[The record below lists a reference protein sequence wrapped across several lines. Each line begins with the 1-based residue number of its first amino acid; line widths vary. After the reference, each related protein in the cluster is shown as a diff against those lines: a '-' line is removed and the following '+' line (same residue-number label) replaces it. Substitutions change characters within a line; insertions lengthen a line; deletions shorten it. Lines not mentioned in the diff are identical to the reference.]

1 MHLFRNCGL
10 ACSAVPGGGF
20 VGVIQLPHER
30 ISERRI
36 ELEYGPRISW
46 RLARAD
52 HSQGEFDDAEDGV
65 GSPPAEAA
73 PAVPA
78 EQSSLVAFAAVGAG
92 TTGYCQPLDIATM
105 RVFKLKQ
112 ILHHVM
118 TILWKTVVCTRLRP
132 GRQLSARAVSVLPD
146 LDGEP
151 PLFSALLVSIHMVFD
166 HFPIFLMLRASQEV
180 RPFHRVQENTPR
192 NMNDT
197 YTSAQAQS
205 LTCAICLKCPVT
217 VTCLFL

>member
-10 ACSAVPGGGF
+10 ACSAVPGGGC

-52 HSQGEFDDAEDGV
+52 HSQGEIDDAEDGV

-151 PLFSALLVSIHMVFD
+151 PLFFSTAGQHPHGF
-166 HFPIFLMLRASQEV
+166 
-180 RPFHRVQENTPR
+180 RPF
-192 NMNDT
+192 
-197 YTSAQAQS
+197 S
-205 LTCAICLKCPVT
+205 CFFKCFVPARRFDLST
-217 VTCLFL
+217 VCRKTHPET